1 MCRHRTARA
10 LARATRRDRPSAR
23 RGARDDVG
31 RAMARERARESATR
45 ARDDDVLARDDD
57 GGWAPVKRR
66 DAAAT
71 TREGAV
77 ATMFERAPRAPVVL
91 VLVGP
96 SGAGK
101 STFSARL
108 PRERWTTANQD
119 TVSNGKRGTRQQCVR
134 VAKRALEEGKH
145 VVIDRCGLSRQQR
158 ADFVALAREARPP
171 CELRAVWFN
180 QPVSVYQ
187 QRVRMRTNH
196 PGGVQGESSVRVVQ
210 LQMRGKDNAPPTK
223 EEGFRIVRRCRF
235 QDDVDAA
242 CAAFCALP
250 AAETAVEFPKK
261 SKPERTL
268 DSVREPSVVEDAV
281 ADAAT

>member
-1 MCRHRTARA
+1 M
-10 LARATRRDRPSAR
+10 L
-23 RGARDDVG
+23 
-31 RAMARERARESATR
+31 
-45 ARDDDVLARDDD
+45 DDD
-57 GGWAPVKRR
+57 GGWVAVTTPAKRR
-66 DAAAT
+66 AAPARARAT
-71 TREGAV
+71 TFEGA
-77 ATMFERAPRAPVVL
+77 PRVPVVL

-101 STFSARL
+101 STFSGRL
-108 PRERWTTANQD
+108 PRERWATANQD

-145 VVIDRCGLSRQQR
+145 VVIDRCGLSRRQR
-158 ADFVALAREARPP
+158 EDFVALAREATPP

-223 EEGFRIVRRCRF
+223 EEGFRIVQRCKF

-261 SKPERTL
+261 PKPERKPPA
-268 DSVREPSVVEDAV
+268 VRQASMVEDAV
-281 ADAAT
+281 PSAAS